1 MRIRNKL
8 IVGTMMMACAVS
20 LSGCENA
27 SVSNDNITNI
37 QVEENEE
44 IKTIEK
50 DTEKGKEDTK
60 TNEVKEHNEEDTE
73 KDNKEENEKS
83 DEEVNEAREP
93 GLLPEERDS
102 ITLGKLSESH
112 IYYKEVI
119 GIDYQCADYIQELSI
134 YDKEIDDTFVVHISL
149 PPTYDE
155 TKQYPLVVMTDGVWR
170 LSDHPELRPLMVEG
184 KIEDVILVSIGYP
197 NDYDYEVIRE
207 RDLVERPG
215 DFLHFIV
222 DNLIPYLS
230 EIYSVSEENTTLTG
244 HSYGGYWA
252 AYALLHSDTIGR
264 NTFENYYIGSPSM
277 QANTDKKFLRNYE
290 SEYRKRNSSLNANVY
305 VTIGGLE
312 KGAVGSV
319 EGFVEQLEEA
329 QYEGLNIEY
338 EVIEGETHNTVFKP
352 SIYNTLM
359 KFYGKD

>member
-1 MRIRNKL
+1 MRMANKL
-8 IVGTMMMACAVS
+8 IMGTMMMACAFS
-20 LSGCENA
+20 LSGCEST
-27 SVSNDNITNI
+27 SVSDDNVTNI
-37 QVEENEE
+37 QVEENEGE
-44 IKTIEK
+44 KTIEK
-50 DTEKGKEDTK
+50 DQKKGNEDKE
-60 TNEVKEHNEEDTE
+60 TNEVKENNREDTE
-73 KDNKEENEKS
+73 VDNKEENEKS

-277 QANTDKKFLRNYE
+277 QASTDKKFLRNYI
-290 SEYRKRNSSLNANVY
+290 SDYGQRNNSLNAKVY
-305 VTIGGLE
+305 VTMGSLE
-312 KGAVGSV
+312 TGSFGSV
-319 EGFVEQLEEA
+319 EGFVEQLKE
-329 QYEGLNIEY
+329 YEGIDVEY

-352 SIYNTLM
+352 SIYNTLV
-359 KFYGKD
+359 KFYGKE

>member
-8 IVGTMMMACAVS
+8 IVGTMMLVGAFT
-20 LSGCENA
+20 LSGCA
-27 SVSNDNITNI
+27 STSVSDDNVTST
-37 QVEENEE
+37 QVEENEGE
-44 IKTIEK
+44 KAIEK
-50 DTEKGKEDTK
+50 DKGKGNDDIA
-60 TNEVKEHNEEDTE
+60 TNEKSGSSGEGTE
-73 KDNKEENEKS
+73 KDDREENGNG

-215 DFLHFIV
+215 DFLHFII

-319 EGFVEQLEEA
+319 EGFVEQLEE
-329 QYEGLNIEY
+329 YEGINVEY
-338 EVIEGETHNTVFKP
+338 EVIEGESHNTVFKP
-352 SIYNTLM
+352 SIYNTLV
-359 KFYGKD
+359 KFYGKE

>member
-8 IVGTMMMACAVS
+8 IVGTMMLVGAFT
-20 LSGCENA
+20 LSGCA
-27 SVSNDNITNI
+27 STSVSDDNVTST
-37 QVEENEE
+37 QVEENEGE
-44 IKTIEK
+44 KAIEK
-50 DTEKGKEDTK
+50 DKGKGNDDIA
-60 TNEVKEHNEEDTE
+60 TNEKSGSSGEGTE
-73 KDNKEENEKS
+73 KDNREENGNG

-215 DFLHFIV
+215 DFLHFII

-277 QANTDKKFLRNYE
+277 QANT
-290 SEYRKRNSSLNANVY
+290 
-305 VTIGGLE
+305 E
-312 KGAVGSV
+312 KNFSAITNRSI
-319 EGFVEQLEEA
+319 A
-329 QYEGLNIEY
+329 K
-338 EVIEGETHNTVFKP
+338 ETVA
-352 SIYNTLM
+352 
-359 KFYGKD
+359 

>member
-1 MRIRNKL
+1 MTIRNKL
-8 IVGTMMMACAVS
+8 IVGTMMLVGAFT
-20 LSGCENA
+20 LSGCEST
-27 SVSNDNITNI
+27 SVSDDNVTST
-37 QVEENEE
+37 QVEENEGE
-44 IKTIEK
+44 KAIEK
-50 DTEKGKEDTK
+50 DKGKGNDDIA
-60 TNEVKEHNEEDTE
+60 TNEKSGSSGEDTE
-73 KDNKEENEKS
+73 KDNREENGNG

-277 QANTDKKFLRNYE
+277 QAHTGNKFLRNYE
-290 SEYRKRNSSLNANVY
+290 SDYHKRNSSLNANVY
-305 VTIGGLE
+305 VTLGGLE

-319 EGFVEQLEEA
+319 EGFVEQLKE
-329 QYEGLNIEY
+329 YEGINVEY
-338 EVIEGETHNTVFKP
+338 EVIEGESHNTVFKP
-352 SIYNTLM
+352 SIYNTLVR
-359 KFYGKD
+359 FYGKE

>member
-1 MRIRNKL
+1 MRITNKL
-8 IVGTMMMACAVS
+8 ILGTMMMVCAFS
-20 LSGCENA
+20 LSGCEST
-27 SVSNDNITNI
+27 SVSDDNVTST
-37 QVEENEE
+37 QVEENEGV
-44 IKTIEK
+44 KAIEK
-50 DTEKGKEDTK
+50 DNQDVE
-60 TNEVKEHNEEDTE
+60 TNEVKDSNGEDAEE
-73 KDNKEENEKS
+73 DNKEETEKG

-102 ITLGKLSESH
+102 ITLGKLSTDH

-134 YDKEIDDTFVVHISL
+134 YDKEIDDIFVVHISL

-197 NDYDYEVIRE
+197 NDYEVIRE

-277 QANTDKKFLRNYE
+277 QAHTGNKFLRNYE
-290 SEYRKRNSSLNANVY
+290 SDYRERNSSLNANVY
-305 VTIGGLE
+305 VTLGGME
-312 KGAVGSV
+312 KGVVGSV
-319 EGFVEQLEEA
+319 EGFVKQLEE
-329 QYEGLNIEY
+329 YEGIDVDY
-338 EVIEGETHNTVFKP
+338 EVIEGENHNTVFKP
-352 SIYNTLM
+352 SIYNTLI
-359 KFYGKD
+359 KFYGKE